1 MKNIILSL
9 LLIISA
15 TTAAQTTF
23 RGTLVNPDQKP
34 VSDAKYYPD
43 VAP

>member
-34 VSDAKYYPD
+34 VSDANIILILP
-43 VAP
+43 